1 MLGAI
6 WDRLCRPERYRQRA
20 APDGGFS
27 VPMMME
33 RDAEA
38 KHAPFL
44 VTNTRG
50 QFVLS
55 PRSREGKA
63 RYAFFSCEIQDEPKL
78 LPSLYATLLSHSR
91 TPGWPNAA
99 GTVSEAM
106 GRLAAPGSII
116 LATSLVQSI
125 CGDGFTAEQIAT
137 LMRVQG
143 HVAIVNGVQVLAAD
157 LPVDSALVTAQPE
170 DLGVYTRVGD
180 YLGVQLFDVR
190 RTIVVVRPDDVAR

>member
-1 MLGAI
+1 
-6 WDRLCRPERYRQRA
+6 
-20 APDGGFS
+20 
-27 VPMMME
+27 
-33 RDAEA
+33 
-38 KHAPFL
+38 
-44 VTNTRG
+44 
-50 QFVLS
+50 
-55 PRSREGKA
+55 
-63 RYAFFSCEIQDEPKL
+63 
-78 LPSLYATLLSHSR
+78 
-91 TPGWPNAA
+91 
-99 GTVSEAM
+99 M